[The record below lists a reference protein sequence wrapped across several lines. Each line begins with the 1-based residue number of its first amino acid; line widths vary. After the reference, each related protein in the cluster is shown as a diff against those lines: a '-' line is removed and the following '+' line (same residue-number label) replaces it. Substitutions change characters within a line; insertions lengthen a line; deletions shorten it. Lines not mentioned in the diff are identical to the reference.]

1 VGVGPTRSEAAVEPF
16 GGPAFEPLISRG
28 GSNPGSFT
36 GKDPFRGIPLSR
48 SLSQEIEKE
57 EKKDTKSNDV
67 AYLFWR
73 GYYGEGEASPA
84 SPARSAACPAVEL
97 MRRGELLAGRPL
109 RVREPFEERLFR
121 FAFFKSRVRSG
132 RSAGKR
138 SRPGLYI
145 PGRGSGDGSSL
156 RFLPLPLGFRNP
168 RDFSQRR
175 GNRPSCP
182 LRRHPF
188 RFGDG

>member
-121 FAFFKSRVRSG
+121 FASFKSRVRSG
-132 RSAGKR
+132 RNVLALVFIYPGEGPVTVLYSA
-138 SRPGLYI
+138 SCLP
-145 PGRGSGDGSSL
+145 L
-156 RFLPLPLGFRNP
+156 RFSQPERS
-168 RDFSQRR
+168 SQRR
-175 GNRPSCP
+175 ENRPSCP
-182 LRRHPF
+182 SRRHPF
-188 RFGDG
+188 